1 MQQFIGLIRGINVG
15 GNNLLKMAD
24 LRQFF
29 GEIGFPN
36 AATLL
41 QSGNFV
47 LQSEEGPA
55 SKIEA
60 IIKAEAKLRLGLTA
74 DFFILTRAEWQS
86 LIAGNPFP
94 EAVATDPSHLLA
106 YVHRETLVQDRLDA
120 IRKAYHGPER
130 FKLVGE
136 ILYVHCPE
144 GIGTSRLMVDKD
156 WKSMTSTGT
165 ARNWNTV
172 LKLAALADA

>member
-1 MQQFIGLIRGINVG
+1 MQIFIGLIRGINVG

-24 LRQFF
+24 LRQFL
-29 GEIGFPN
+29 GEIGFQN

-47 LQSEEGPA
+47 LRSDKRSA
-55 SKIEA
+55 SRIEA
-60 IIKAEAKLRLGLTA
+60 KIKAEAKVRLGLTA
-74 DFFILTRAEWQS
+74 DFFILSRADWQS
-86 LIAGNPFP
+86 LIEGNPFP
-94 EAVATDPSHLLA
+94 EVAATDPSHLLA
-106 YVHRETLVQDRLDA
+106 YVHREALVQGRLDA
-120 IRKAYHGPER
+120 IQEAYLGSER

-136 ILYVHCPE
+136 ILYVYCPE
-144 GIGTSRLMVDKD
+144 GIGASRLMADKD
-156 WKSMTSTGT
+156 WKSITSTGT